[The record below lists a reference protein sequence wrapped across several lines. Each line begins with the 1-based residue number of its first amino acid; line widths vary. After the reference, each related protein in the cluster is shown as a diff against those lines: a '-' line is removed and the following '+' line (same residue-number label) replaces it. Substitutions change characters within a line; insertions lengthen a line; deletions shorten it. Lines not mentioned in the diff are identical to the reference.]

1 MLASFF
7 RIVALVRKE
16 LLAMLKDPR
25 ARAVLFVPPALQ
37 CLVFGYVVNYDLNR
51 VSYAAFDRDRSAA
64 SYEFLASLDGSGVFQ
79 RVANLNRPAD
89 VNTMI
94 DERRALLVV
103 QIDQDFERRLLAGKS
118 ADVQVIA
125 DGRNS
130 NTAGTALNYVGTV
143 VDTFNAAWWTA
154 HGGGGPPIRVST
166 RVWYNS
172 NLETRRSILPSL
184 VGTLTLAEVLL
195 MTAMSLAR
203 EKEEGT
209 FDQLLVTPFR
219 PAEIMAGKALP
230 SLLVG
235 LSQSTVILLVAQL
248 WFRVPFAGSFVT
260 LYVSLILFLLA
271 ASGIGLLLSSLVAT
285 MQQALL
291 ISFLVAMPF
300 TLLSGLFTSL
310 SSMPEA
316 LQYFSLI
323 NPLRYMIVI
332 SSVARRSRSRAAVEL
347 ENLALRHQLRVLR
360 RQRPGRLRLFT
371 FDLCVANY

>member
-1 MLASFF
+1 MVASFF
-7 RIVALVRKE
+7 RIAALVRKE

-37 CLVFGYVVNYDLNR
+37 CLVFGYVMNYDLNR
-51 VSYAAFDRDRSAA
+51 VSYAVFDRDRSAA
-64 SYEFLASLDGSGVFQ
+64 SYELLAALDGSGVFQ
-79 RVANLNRPAD
+79 RVANLEREAD
-89 VNTMI
+89 VKTEI
-94 DERRALLVV
+94 DDRRALVV
-103 QIDQDFERRLLAGKS
+103 VEIDQDFERRLLAGGP
-118 ADVQVIA
+118 ANVQVIA

-143 VDTFNAAWWTA
+143 VDSFNADWWTA
-154 HGGGGPPIRVST
+154 HGGGGPPIKVSS

-184 VGTLTLAEVLL
+184 VGTLTIAEVLL
-195 MTAMSLAR
+195 MTAMSIAR

-219 PAEIMAGKALP
+219 PAEIMTGKALP

-235 LSQSTVILLVAQL
+235 LSQSSVILLVAQL
-248 WFRVPFAGSFVT
+248 WFRIPFAGSFLT
-260 LYVSLILFLLA
+260 LYSGLILFLLA
-271 ASGIGLLLSSLVAT
+271 ASGIGLLLSSLVGT

-300 TLLSGLFTSL
+300 TLLSGLFTPL
-310 SSMPEA
+310 SSMPLV

-323 NPLRYMIVI
+323 NPLSYMIDI
-332 SSVARRSRSRAAVEL
+332 SRRVYL
-347 ENLALRHQLRVLR
+347 EGV
-360 RQRPGRLRLFT
+360 GVDRLT
-371 FDLCVANY
+371 FDLWPLALTAMLTLSLGAWVFRRQLG

>member
-1 MLASFF
+1 MVASLF
-7 RIVALVRKE
+7 RIAALVRKE

-37 CLVFGYVVNYDLNR
+37 CLVFGYVMNYDLNR
-51 VSYAAFDRDRSAA
+51 VSYAVFDRDRSAA
-64 SYEFLASLDGSGVFQ
+64 SYELLAALDGSGVFQ
-79 RVANLNRPAD
+79 RVANLEREAD
-89 VNTMI
+89 VKTEI
-94 DERRALLVV
+94 DDRRALVV
-103 QIDQDFERRLLAGKS
+103 VEIDQDFERRLLAGGP
-118 ADVQVIA
+118 ANVQVIA

-143 VDTFNAAWWTA
+143 VDSFNADWWTA
-154 HGGGGPPIRVST
+154 HGGGGPPIKVSS

-184 VGTLTLAEVLL
+184 VGTLTIAEVLL
-195 MTAMSLAR
+195 MTAMSIAR

-219 PAEIMAGKALP
+219 PAEIMTGKALP

-235 LSQSTVILLVAQL
+235 LSQSSVILLVAQL
-248 WFRVPFAGSFVT
+248 WFRIPFAGSFLT
-260 LYVSLILFLLA
+260 LYSGLILFLLA
-271 ASGIGLLLSSLVAT
+271 ASGIGLLLSSLVGT

-300 TLLSGLFTSL
+300 TLLSGLFTPL
-310 SSMPEA
+310 SSMPQV

-323 NPLRYMIVI
+323 NPLSYMIDI
-332 SSVARRSRSRAAVEL
+332 SRRVYL
-347 ENLALRHQLRVLR
+347 EGV
-360 RQRPGRLRLFT
+360 GVDRLT
-371 FDLCVANY
+371 FDLWPLALTAMLTLSIGAWVFRRQLG

>member
-1 MLASFF
+1 VVASFF
-7 RIVALVRKE
+7 RIAALVRKE

-37 CLVFGYVVNYDLNR
+37 CLVFGYVMNYDLNR
-51 VSYAAFDRDRSAA
+51 VSYAVFDRDRSAA
-64 SYEFLASLDGSGVFQ
+64 SYELLAALDGSGVFQ
-79 RVANLNRPAD
+79 RVANLEREAD
-89 VNTMI
+89 VKTEI
-94 DERRALLVV
+94 DDRRALVV
-103 QIDQDFERRLLAGKS
+103 VEIDQDFERRLLAGGP
-118 ADVQVIA
+118 ANVQVIA

-143 VDTFNAAWWTA
+143 VDSFNADWWTT
-154 HGGGGPPIRVST
+154 HGGGGPPIKVSS

-184 VGTLTLAEVLL
+184 VGTLTIAEVLL
-195 MTAMSLAR
+195 MTAMSIAR

-219 PAEIMAGKALP
+219 PAEIMTGKALP

-235 LSQSTVILLVAQL
+235 LSQSSVILLVAQL
-248 WFRVPFAGSFVT
+248 WFRIPFAGSFLT
-260 LYVSLILFLLA
+260 LYSGLILFLLA
-271 ASGIGLLLSSLVAT
+271 VSGIGLLLSSLVGT

-300 TLLSGLFTSL
+300 TLLSGLFTPL
-310 SSMPEA
+310 SSMPQV

-323 NPLRYMIVI
+323 NPLSYMIDI
-332 SSVARRSRSRAAVEL
+332 SRRVYL
-347 ENLALRHQLRVLR
+347 EGV
-360 RQRPGRLRLFT
+360 GVDRLT
-371 FDLCVANY
+371 FDLWPLALTAMLTLSIGAWVFRRQLG